1 MRRVQDFFYKII
13 CMLLIVVLNSN
24 VLLSAEDSLK
34 LDGSYLVGC
43 SFLEKNFFGISN
55 FRGREYEFT
64 DSHLIVTDFKKKTYT
79 QYSYMIKGD
88 FLHLKKEKGTVD
100 YFDDTVME
108 FEISSESI
116 LSKRELILWPSTGKP
131 LKFVEEE
138 SLRKRASNVALGT
151 AATAGAVAA
160 VGATVSS
167 GVGAGIAAGATKI
180 ITDGS
185 HLVNGKLKPNVTY
198 KAGEFDYIYKTN
210 SKGRI
215 SNWSTNNLQLTK
227 RKDRLPYNSNTPGKM
242 DGDHAGHL
250 AADRFGGSPDIDNLV
265 SQSSRVNLSEY
276 KKIENIW
283 ADAISKGKKVTTN
296 VDVLYDKNSSRPKG
310 FNVQY
315 TIDGMAYMTRI
326 LN

>member
-1 MRRVQDFFYKII
+1 MRRIQDFFNKILCI
-13 CMLLIVVLNSN
+13 LLIAVLNSN
-24 VLLSAEDSLK
+24 VLLFAEDSLK

-43 SFLEKNFFGISN
+43 SFLEKNLFGMSN

-79 QYSYMIKGD
+79 QYSYIIKGD
-88 FLHLKKEKGTVD
+88 FIHLKKEKGTDD

-108 FEISSESI
+108 FEISSKSL
-116 LSKRELILWPSTGKP
+116 LSKRELILWPSAGKP

-151 AATAGAVAA
+151 AVVAGTVAVAGAA
-160 VGATVSS
+160 VSS
-167 GVGAGIAAGATKI
+167 GVGARAAATKI

-198 KAGEFDYIYKTN
+198 KTGEFGYKYKTD

-215 SNWSTNNLQLTK
+215 SNWSTDNLQLSK
-227 RKDRLPYNSNTPGKM
+227 RANRLPYNSNTPGKI

-296 VDVLYDKNSSRPKG
+296 VEVLYDKNSSRPKG

>member
-1 MRRVQDFFYKII
+1 
-13 CMLLIVVLNSN
+13 
-24 VLLSAEDSLK
+24 
-34 LDGSYLVGC
+34 
-43 SFLEKNFFGISN
+43 
-55 FRGREYEFT
+55 
-64 DSHLIVTDFKKKTYT
+64 
-79 QYSYMIKGD
+79 
-88 FLHLKKEKGTVD
+88 
-100 YFDDTVME
+100 ME
-108 FEISSESI
+108 FEISSKSL
-116 LSKRELILWPSTGKP
+116 LSKRELILWPSAGKP

-138 SLRKRASNVALGT
+138 SLRKRASNVALVT
-151 AATAGAVAA
+151 AAVAGTAA
-160 VGATVSS
+160 VGAAVSS
-167 GVGAGIAAGATKI
+167 GVGAGAAATKI

-198 KAGEFDYIYKTN
+198 KTGEFGYKYKTD

-215 SNWSTNNLQLTK
+215 SNWSTDNLQLTE
-227 RKDRLPYNSNTPGKM
+227 RENRLPHNSNTPGKI
-242 DGDHAGHL
+242 DGDYAGHL

-265 SQSSRVNLSEY
+265 SQSSHVNLSEY

-296 VDVLYDKNSSRPKG
+296 VEVLYDKNSSRPKG

>member
-1 MRRVQDFFYKII
+1 MRRIQDFFNKILCI
-13 CMLLIVVLNSN
+13 LLIVVLNSN
-24 VLLSAEDSLK
+24 VLLFAEDSLK

-43 SFLEKNFFGISN
+43 SFLEKTFFGMSN
-55 FRGREYEFT
+55 FKEREYEFT

-79 QYSYMIKGD
+79 QYSYTIKGD
-88 FLHLKKEKGTVD
+88 FIHLKKEKGTDD

-108 FEISSESI
+108 FEISSESL
-116 LSKRELILWPSTGKP
+116 LSKRELILWPSAGKP

-151 AATAGAVAA
+151 AAVAGTVA
-160 VGATVSS
+160 VGAAVSS
-167 GVGAGIAAGATKI
+167 GVGAGAAATKI

-198 KAGEFDYIYKTN
+198 KTGEFGYKYKTD

-215 SNWSTNNLQLTK
+215 SNWSTDNLQLTK
-227 RKDRLPYNSNTPGKM
+227 RANRLPYNSNTPGKI

-283 ADAISKGKKVTTN
+283 ADAISKGKKVTAN
-296 VDVLYDKNSSRPKG
+296 VEVLYDKNSSRPKG

>member
-1 MRRVQDFFYKII
+1 MRRIQDFFNKILYI
-13 CMLLIVVLNSN
+13 LLIVVLNSN
-24 VLLSAEDSLK
+24 VLLFAEDSLK

-43 SFLEKNFFGISN
+43 SFLEKTFFGMSN
-55 FRGREYEFT
+55 FREREYEFT
-64 DSHLIVTDFKKKTYT
+64 DNHLFVTNFKKKTYT
-79 QYSYMIKGD
+79 QYSYIIKGD
-88 FLHLKKEKGTVD
+88 FIHLKKEKGTDD
-100 YFDDTVME
+100 YFDDTVMK
-108 FEISSESI
+108 FEISSKSL
-116 LSKRELILWPSTGKP
+116 LSKRELILWPSAGKP

-151 AATAGAVAA
+151 AAVAGTVAVAGAA
-160 VGATVSS
+160 VSS
-167 GVGAGIAAGATKI
+167 GVGAGEAAKKI

-198 KAGEFDYIYKTN
+198 KTGEFGYKYKTD

-215 SNWSTNNLQLTK
+215 SNWSTDNLQLTK
-227 RKDRLPYNSNTPGKM
+227 RANRLPYNSNTLGKI

-296 VDVLYDKNSSRPKG
+296 VEVLYDKNSSRPKG

>member
-1 MRRVQDFFYKII
+1 MRRIQDFFNKILCI
-13 CMLLIVVLNSN
+13 LLIAVLNSN
-24 VLLSAEDSLK
+24 VLLFAEDSLK

-43 SFLEKNFFGISN
+43 SFLEKNFFGMSN

-79 QYSYMIKGD
+79 QYSYTIKGD
-88 FLHLKKEKGTVD
+88 LIHLKKENGTD
-100 YFDDTVME
+100 DNFDDTVME
-108 FEISSESI
+108 FEISSKSI
-116 LSKRELILWPSTGKP
+116 LSKRELILWSSAGKP

-151 AATAGAVAA
+151 AAVAGTVAVAGAA
-160 VGATVSS
+160 VSS
-167 GVGAGIAAGATKI
+167 GVGSGAAATKI

-198 KAGEFDYIYKTN
+198 KTGEFGYKYKTD

-215 SNWSTNNLQLTK
+215 SNWSTDNLQLTK
-227 RKDRLPYNSNTPGKM
+227 RANRLPYNSNTPGKI

-250 AADRFGGSPDIDNLV
+250 AADRFGGSQDIDNLV

-296 VDVLYDKNSSRPKG
+296 VEVLYDKNSSRPKE